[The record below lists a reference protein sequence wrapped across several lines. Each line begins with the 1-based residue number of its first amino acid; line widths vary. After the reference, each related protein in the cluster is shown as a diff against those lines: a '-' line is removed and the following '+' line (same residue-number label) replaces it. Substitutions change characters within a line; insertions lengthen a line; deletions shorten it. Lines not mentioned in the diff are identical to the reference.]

1 MDERQPANHYLPP
14 ASELNQGLVVSA
26 HGVELAERGT
36 RLTAITLDG
45 LIISIPLVP
54 MMALGVYAAL
64 HVFPS
69 IAQTGSEDY
78 PVMNAFGSG
87 RLLTW
92 VAGVAAVGCLAMLGI
107 AIYQWILISKTGQ
120 SLGKKWTGI
129 RIEMIDGSPVSFTT
143 GVVLR
148 NWVPKIMGAFPY
160 LGMLFHLVD
169 ALYIFRED
177 QRCLHDHIAGTRVV
191 RHRR

>member
-1 MDERQPANHYLPP
+1 MDERRPANPYLPP
-14 ASELNQGLVVSA
+14 ESELNQGLVVSA

-36 RLTAITLDG
+36 RLTAIILDG

-54 MMALGVYAAL
+54 MMVLGVYAAM
-64 HVFPS
+64 HFVPS
-69 IAQTGSEDY
+69 VAQTGSEDY
-78 PVMNAFGSG
+78 PVMNSFGSG
-87 RLLTW
+87 RLLSW
-92 VAGVAAVGCLAMLGI
+92 FAGVAAVGCLAMLGI

-129 RIEMIDGSPVSFTT
+129 RIEKIDGSPVSFTT

-160 LGMLFHLVD
+160 LGMIFHLVD

-177 QRCLHDHIAGTRVV
+177 HRCLHDHIAGTRVV